1 MNRVTLILFVY
12 YSTYL
17 VMCHQGHGSHGSKK
31 TGGGGSLKHEDLG
44 KLSSDIEYKSYYY

>member
-1 MNRVTLILFVY
+1 MNRVTLIFFVY

-17 VMCHQGHGSHGSKK
+17 VMGHGSHGNKK

-44 KLSSDIEYKSYYY
+44 KLSSDIEYKSYYH